1 MRAQQSLMSALKGT
15 PGSIALPYGVS
26 VTWKTYMWPIEPI
39 SLRYGSIGRGSFV
52 MKTMPSTLR
61 LLRSTLRSDVLET
74 GFRTRQEPSL
84 RRAIIHRGWKAGMS
98 VRRLAQMIIGTRS

>member
-1 MRAQQSLMSALKGT
+1 MQ
-15 PGSIALPYGVS
+15 
-26 VTWKTYMWPIEPI
+26 
-39 SLRYGSIGRGSFV
+39 
-52 MKTMPSTLR
+52 STLR